1 MIKKSFDVFT
11 RISSQDMTKKSTALL
26 AVAIG
31 YIYYRSRNAHEL
43 CHMHITPG
51 F

>member
-1 MIKKSFDVFT
+1 MIKKSFDISI

-31 YIYYRSRNAHEL
+31 YIYYRSRHAHEL
-43 CHMHITPG
+43 CHMQITSG